1 MLFILYPVP
10 VNIPVLELLYC
21 IQYSMHENSI
31 SITYGAGR
39 PRQRPRL
46 RVTGPLSIDAMTKID
61 VFLMFSGLLN

>member
-1 MLFILYPVP
+1 MLFIVYPVQ
-10 VNIPVLELLYC
+10 VNILVLVLLHTMQYVREYC
-21 IQYSMHENSI
+21 II
-31 SITYGAGR
+31 SLTYGSGQ